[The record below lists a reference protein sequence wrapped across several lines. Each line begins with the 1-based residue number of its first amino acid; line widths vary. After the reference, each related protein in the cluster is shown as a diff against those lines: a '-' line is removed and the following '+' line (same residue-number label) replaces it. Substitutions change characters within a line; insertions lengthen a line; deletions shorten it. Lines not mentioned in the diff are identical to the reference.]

1 MSDRPQA
8 EPPILAVEDLVV
20 RFRSQH
26 REVTALNGIS
36 FELGRERLGIV
47 GESGSGK
54 TTIGRA
60 LLRLLPAGTELAARR
75 LAFQGRDLLHLGEPA
90 MRQIRG
96 RRISM
101 VLQDPKFSLN
111 PVMSVGRQI
120 AESYR
125 VHHRAS
131 RAEAKTRALAMLAE
145 LRIHEPAKVYDL
157 YPHEVS
163 GGMGQRVMIAMML
176 VPEPALLIADEPT
189 SALDVTV
196 QAQLLEL
203 IDDLIR
209 RRGMGLLL
217 ISHNINLV
225 AAFCDRV
232 MVMYGGRVM
241 ETCQAS
247 ELAEARHP
255 YTRGLLACRP
265 VIDEAREEL
274 ATLAR
279 DPAWLA
285 AASGRE

>member
-1 MSDRPQA
+1 MT
-8 EPPILAVEDLVV
+8 ETPILAVEDLVV
-20 RFRSQH
+20 RYRGQH
-26 REVTALNGIS
+26 RETIALNGIS
-36 FELGRERLGIV
+36 FVLGRERLGIV

-54 TTIGRA
+54 TTVGRA
-60 LLRLLPAGTELAARR
+60 LLRLLPPRTEVTARR
-75 LAFQGRDLLHLGEPA
+75 LDFAGQDLRALDEAA
-90 MRQIRG
+90 MRNIRG

-111 PVMSVGRQI
+111 PVMTVGRQI

-125 VHHRAS
+125 VHHKAS
-131 RAEAKTRALAMLAE
+131 RKEAKERALAMLAE
-145 LRIHEPAKVYDL
+145 LSIREPGKVFDL

-196 QAQLLEL
+196 QAQLLTL
-203 IDDLIR
+203 IDALIR
-209 RRGMGLLL
+209 RRGMALLL

-225 AAFCDRV
+225 ASFCDRV
-232 MVMYGGRVM
+232 MVMYAGRVM
-241 ETCQAS
+241 ETCRAAD
-247 ELAEARHP
+247 LAEARHP

-265 VIDEAREEL
+265 VVDETREEL

-279 DPAWLA
+279 DPRWLEA
-285 AASGRE
+285 AEP

>member
-1 MSDRPQA
+1 VSDI
-8 EPPILAVEDLVV
+8 PILAVEDLVV
-20 RFRSQH
+20 RYRGQH
-26 REVTALNGIS
+26 RQTTALNGVS
-36 FELGRERLGIV
+36 FALGRERLGIV

-60 LLRLLPAGTELAARR
+60 LLRLLPPRSEVTARR
-75 LAFQGRDLLHLGEPA
+75 LDFMGQDLRALDEAA
-90 MRQIRG
+90 MRHIRG

-111 PVMSVGRQI
+111 PVMTVGRQI

-125 VHHRAS
+125 VHHKAS
-131 RAEAKTRALAMLAE
+131 RSEARERALAMLAE
-145 LRIHEPAKVYDL
+145 LGIREPGKVFHL

-196 QAQLLEL
+196 QAQLLKL
-203 IDDLIR
+203 IDALIQ
-209 RRGMGLLL
+209 RRGMALLL

-225 AAFCDRV
+225 ASFCDRV
-232 MVMYGGRVM
+232 MVMYAGRVM
-241 ETCQAS
+241 ETCRAAD
-247 ELAEARHP
+247 LAEARHP

-265 VIDEAREEL
+265 VVDETREEL

-279 DPAWLA
+279 DPRWLEA
-285 AASGRE
+285 EP

>member
-1 MSDRPQA
+1 MS
-8 EPPILAVEDLVV
+8 ENPILAVEDLVV
-20 RFRSQH
+20 RYRGQH
-26 REVTALNGIS
+26 RETVALNGVS
-36 FELGRERLGIV
+36 FALGRERLGIV

-54 TTIGRA
+54 TTLGRA
-60 LLRLLPAGTELAARR
+60 LLRLLPPRTEVTARR
-75 LAFQGRDLLHLGEPA
+75 LEFAVQDLRALDEAA
-90 MRQIRG
+90 MRNIRG

-101 VLQDPKFSLN
+101 VLQDPRYSLN
-111 PVMSVGRQI
+111 PVMTVGRQI

-125 VHHRAS
+125 VHHKAS
-131 RAEAKTRALAMLAE
+131 PKEAKERALAILAE
-145 LRIHEPAKVYDL
+145 LSIRKPGKVFDL

-196 QAQLLEL
+196 QAQLLTL
-203 IDDLIR
+203 IDALIR
-209 RRGMGLLL
+209 RRGMALLL

-232 MVMYGGRVM
+232 MVMYAGRVM
-241 ETCQAS
+241 ETCRAAD
-247 ELAEARHP
+247 LALARHP

-265 VIDEAREEL
+265 VVDETREEL

-279 DPAWLA
+279 DPRWLESA
-285 AASGRE
+285 EP

>member
-1 MSDRPQA
+1 MS
-8 EPPILAVEDLVV
+8 ETPILAVEDLIV
-20 RFRSQH
+20 RYRGRH
-26 REVTALNGIS
+26 RETIALNGIS
-36 FELGRERLGIV
+36 FALGQERLGIV

-60 LLRLLPAGTELAARR
+60 LLRLLPPGTEVTARR
-75 LAFQGRDLLHLGEPA
+75 LDFAGQDLRALDEAA
-90 MRQIRG
+90 MRNIRG

-111 PVMSVGRQI
+111 PVMTVGRQI

-131 RAEAKTRALAMLAE
+131 RKEAKERALAILAE
-145 LRIHEPAKVYDL
+145 LSIREPGKVFDL

-196 QAQLLEL
+196 QAQLLTL
-203 IDDLIR
+203 IDALIR
-209 RRGMGLLL
+209 RRGMALLL

-225 AAFCDRV
+225 ASFCDRV
-232 MVMYGGRVM
+232 MVMYAGRVM
-241 ETCQAS
+241 ETCRAGD
-247 ELAEARHP
+247 LDEARHP

-265 VIDEAREEL
+265 VVDEIREEL

-279 DPAWLA
+279 DPRWLEA
-285 AASGRE
+285 AEP

>member
-1 MSDRPQA
+1 MT
-8 EPPILAVEDLVV
+8 EIPILAVEDLVV
-20 RFRSQH
+20 RYRGQH
-26 REVTALNGIS
+26 RETVALNGIS
-36 FELGRERLGIV
+36 FVLGRERLGIV

-54 TTIGRA
+54 TTVGRA
-60 LLRLLPAGTELAARR
+60 LLRLLPPRTEVTARR
-75 LAFQGRDLLHLGEPA
+75 MEFAGQDLRALDEAA
-90 MRQIRG
+90 MRNIRG

-111 PVMSVGRQI
+111 PVMTVGRQI

-125 VHHRAS
+125 VHHKAS
-131 RAEAKTRALAMLAE
+131 RKEARERALAMLEE
-145 LRIHEPAKVYDL
+145 LSIREPGKVFDL

-196 QAQLLEL
+196 QAQLLSL
-203 IDDLIR
+203 IDALIR
-209 RRGMGLLL
+209 RRGMALML

-225 AAFCDRV
+225 ASFCDRV
-232 MVMYGGRVM
+232 MVMYAGRVM
-241 ETCQAS
+241 ETCRAAD
-247 ELAEARHP
+247 LAEARHP

-265 VIDEAREEL
+265 VVDETREEL

-279 DPAWLA
+279 DPRWLEA
-285 AASGRE
+285 AEP

>member
-1 MSDRPQA
+1 MN
-8 EPPILAVEDLVV
+8 ETPILAVEDLVV
-20 RFRSQH
+20 RYRGRH
-26 REVTALNGIS
+26 RETTALNGVS
-36 FELGRERLGIV
+36 FTLGRERLGIV

-54 TTIGRA
+54 TTVGRA
-60 LLRLLPAGTELAARR
+60 LLRLLPPGTEVAARR
-75 LAFQGRDLLHLGEPA
+75 LDFAGRDLRTLDEAA
-90 MRQIRG
+90 MRNIRG

-111 PVMSVGRQI
+111 PVMTVGRQI

-131 RAEAKTRALAMLAE
+131 RNEAKERALAMLAE
-145 LRIHEPAKVYDL
+145 LSIREPGKVFDL

-196 QAQLLEL
+196 QAQLLTL
-203 IDDLIR
+203 IDDLIQ
-209 RRGMGLLL
+209 RRGMALLL

-225 AAFCDRV
+225 ASFCDRV
-232 MVMYGGRVM
+232 MVMYAGRVM
-241 ETCQAS
+241 ETCRAAD
-247 ELAEARHP
+247 LAEARHP

-265 VIDEAREEL
+265 VVDETRDEL
-274 ATLAR
+274 ATLTR
-279 DPAWLA
+279 DPRWLEA
-285 AASGRE
+285 AAP

>member
-1 MSDRPQA
+1 MIPGPMS
-8 EPPILAVEDLVV
+8 ETPILAVEDLIV
-20 RFRSQH
+20 RYRGRH
-26 REVTALNGIS
+26 RETIALNGIS
-36 FELGRERLGIV
+36 FALGQERLGIV

-60 LLRLLPAGTELAARR
+60 LLRLLPPGTEVTARR
-75 LAFQGRDLLHLGEPA
+75 LDFAGQDLRALDEAA
-90 MRQIRG
+90 MRNIRG

-111 PVMSVGRQI
+111 PVMTVGRQI

-131 RAEAKTRALAMLAE
+131 RKEAKERALAMLAE
-145 LRIHEPAKVYDL
+145 LSIREPGKVFDL

-196 QAQLLEL
+196 QAQLLTL
-203 IDDLIR
+203 IDALIR
-209 RRGMGLLL
+209 RRGMALLL

-225 AAFCDRV
+225 ASFCDRV
-232 MVMYGGRVM
+232 MVMYAGRVM
-241 ETCQAS
+241 ETCRAAD
-247 ELAEARHP
+247 LDEARHP

-265 VIDEAREEL
+265 VVDETREEL

-279 DPAWLA
+279 DPRWLEA
-285 AASGRE
+285 AEP

>member
-1 MSDRPQA
+1 MSEAPV
-8 EPPILAVEDLVV
+8 LAVEDLVV
-20 RFRSQH
+20 RYRGQH
-26 REVTALNGIS
+26 RETIALNGVS

-54 TTIGRA
+54 STIGRA
-60 LLRLLPAGTELAARR
+60 LLRLLPPRTEVSARR
-75 LAFQGRDLLHLGEPA
+75 LDFEGQDLRALDEAA
-90 MRQIRG
+90 MRRIRG

-111 PVMSVGRQI
+111 PVMTVGRQI

-125 VHHRAS
+125 VHRKAS
-131 RAEAKTRALAMLAE
+131 RSEAKDRALAMLAE
-145 LRIHEPAKVYDL
+145 LSIREPGKVFDL

-196 QAQLLEL
+196 QAQLLTL
-203 IDDLIR
+203 IDALIQ
-209 RRGMGLLL
+209 RRGMALLL

-225 AAFCDRV
+225 ASFCDRV
-232 MVMYGGRVM
+232 MVMYAGRVM
-241 ETCQAS
+241 ETCRAAD
-247 ELAEARHP
+247 LARARHP
-255 YTRGLLACRP
+255 YTQGLLACRP
-265 VIDEAREEL
+265 VVDETRDEL

-279 DPAWLA
+279 DPRWLERA
-285 AASGRE
+285 EP

>member
-1 MSDRPQA
+1 MN
-8 EPPILAVEDLVV
+8 EIPILAVEDLVV
-20 RFRSQH
+20 RYRGRH
-26 REVTALNGIS
+26 RETIALNGIS
-36 FELGRERLGIV
+36 FVLGRERLGIV

-60 LLRLLPAGTELAARR
+60 LLRLLPPGTAVTARR
-75 LAFQGRDLLHLGEPA
+75 MEFAGQDLRALDEAA
-90 MRQIRG
+90 MRNIRG

-111 PVMSVGRQI
+111 PVMTVGRQI

-125 VHHRAS
+125 VHHKAS
-131 RAEAKTRALAMLAE
+131 RNEAKERALAMLAE
-145 LRIHEPAKVYDL
+145 LSIREPGKVFDL

-196 QAQLLEL
+196 QAQLLTL
-203 IDDLIR
+203 IDALIR
-209 RRGMGLLL
+209 RRGMALLL

-225 AAFCDRV
+225 ASFCDRV
-232 MVMYGGRVM
+232 MVMYAGRVM
-241 ETCQAS
+241 ETCRAAD
-247 ELAEARHP
+247 LDKARHP

-265 VIDEAREEL
+265 VVDETREEL

-279 DPAWLA
+279 DPRWLEA
-285 AASGRE
+285 AEP

>member
-1 MSDRPQA
+1 MDFAGQ
-8 EPPILAVEDLVV
+8 DL
-20 RFRSQH
+20 
-26 REVTALNGIS
+26 
-36 FELGRERLGIV
+36 
-47 GESGSGK
+47 
-54 TTIGRA
+54 RA
-60 LLRLLPAGTELAARR
+60 LDEA
-75 LAFQGRDLLHLGEPA
+75 A
-90 MRQIRG
+90 MRNIRG

-111 PVMSVGRQI
+111 PVMTVGRQI

-125 VHHRAS
+125 VHHKAS
-131 RAEAKTRALAMLAE
+131 RSEAKERALAMLAE
-145 LRIHEPAKVYDL
+145 LRIREPGRVFDL

-196 QAQLLEL
+196 QAQLLTL

-209 RRGMGLLL
+209 RRGMALLL

-225 AAFCDRV
+225 ASFCDRV
-232 MVMYGGRVM
+232 MVMYAGRVM
-241 ETCQAS
+241 ETCRAAD
-247 ELAEARHP
+247 LDEARHP

-265 VIDEAREEL
+265 VVDEIREEL

-279 DPAWLA
+279 DPRWLEA
-285 AASGRE
+285 AEP